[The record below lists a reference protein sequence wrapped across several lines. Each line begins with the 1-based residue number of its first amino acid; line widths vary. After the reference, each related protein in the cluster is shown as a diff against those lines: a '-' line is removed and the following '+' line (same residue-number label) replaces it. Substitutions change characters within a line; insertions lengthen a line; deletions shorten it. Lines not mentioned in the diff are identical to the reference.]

1 MKGGVPTSSP
11 PLRAALV
18 AAGFGLS
25 LGCGSGIYDGTGAT
39 QVTKTVGRD
48 GDTLVLAQARL
59 LISPGTLA
67 SPTAVTLR
75 RIPKVAHAGAYGPV
89 FELSVPGRNLFLQD
103 PTLDLMVPFI
113 GANQGDLALGS
124 LNPSLSLAL
133 QQWVP
138 ISVSQIDANLTLL
151 TAPAQGFSTADTLD
165 FGAVV
170 RCPPTVPC
178 PSGQTCSSNACQAC
192 PTGTPCP

>member
-1 MKGGVPTSSP
+1 MKGGIPNNSP

-18 AAGFGLS
+18 AAGLGLG
-25 LGCGSGIYDGTGAT
+25 LGCGSGIYDGTGTT

-59 LISPGTLA
+59 LIDPGTLD
-67 SPTAVTLR
+67 SPTPVTLR
-75 RIPKVAHAGAYGPV
+75 RIPTIAHAGAYGPV
-89 FELSVPGRNLFLQD
+89 FELAVPGTNLFRKD
-103 PTLDLMVPFI
+103 PTFELLVPFI

-124 LNPSLSLAL
+124 LNPGLSVAQ

-138 ISVSQIDANLTLL
+138 ISVSQIDANLTML
-151 TAPAQGFSTADTLD
+151 TAPAQGFSTAATLD

-192 PTGTPCP
+192 PSSTSCP